1 MNKISRPLIYTLVAV
16 LALAILSFAAAQHFG
31 HSDPGVHLVM
41 FDEDMSDSPLG
52 WAIAIPVLIFVGIV
66 LVAVMAGVAM
76 IVTAA
81 LAFAAVMVVLAI
93 TLAFTPLAV
102 FFGLPVLAIYGL
114 YKLVQR
120 DRRAMQAA

>member
-1 MNKISRPLIYTLVAV
+1 MKRVSRPLIFVFVAV
-16 LALAILSFAAAQHFG
+16 LSLAVLSFVLANHYSATDA
-31 HSDPGVHLVM
+31 GVHLMM

-52 WAIAIPVLIFVGIV
+52 WAIAIPVLICVGIV
-66 LVAVMAGVAM
+66 LMAVMAGVAM

-102 FFGLPVLAIYGL
+102 FFGLPLLAIYGL
-114 YKLVQR
+114 FKLVQR